1 MKAETLHHVN
11 IQIRSAGASGASVDT
26 MASCQEAGMTGPSH
40 GRQSFASKLAY
51 LIETVHPP
59 DRGSYSYREIAA
71 AIADHPGAMTAAH
84 INQLAIGKQPHP
96 RIHHVEALAS
106 FFGVPVTYFFDD
118 DAAAQIADQIT
129 QVSAWRDTEARHIA
143 ERVVQLNP
151 RDRNTV
157 TNLIDTLRAYDEQ
170 PRSNRR
176 RRKPSTSEGA

>member
-1 MKAETLHHVN
+1 V
-11 IQIRSAGASGASVDT
+11 R
-26 MASCQEAGMTGPSH
+26 QEAGVSGPQQAK
-40 GRQSFASKLAY
+40 RSFGDKLAY
-51 LIETVHPP
+51 LIEAVHPP

-118 DAAAQIADQIT
+118 DAAVQIADQIG

-143 ERVVQLNP
+143 ERVVQLSP
-151 RDRNTV
+151 RDRHTV

-170 PRSNRR
+170 PRSSRR
-176 RRKPSTSEGA
+176 RRKPSPSDGV